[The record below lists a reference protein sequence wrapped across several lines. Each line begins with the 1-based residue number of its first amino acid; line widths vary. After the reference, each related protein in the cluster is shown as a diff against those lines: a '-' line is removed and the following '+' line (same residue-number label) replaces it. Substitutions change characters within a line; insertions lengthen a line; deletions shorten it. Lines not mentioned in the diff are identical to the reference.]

1 MKISP
6 EEAMVRLSRL
16 HLAEIG
22 VALTLTVAALLF
34 AAWTVWAAEASGVA
48 VADAWARPA
57 FGHGRATAAYMTI
70 VNKGDEDEVLVAA
83 QSPEATSVE
92 LHQTTMKADGVMQM
106 REARSGFPIA
116 ADTTLKL
123 APGGITLLPA
133 WPPQWEA
140 DFKLHARK
148 HMVIEGKV
156 RGGKIVDLKVT
167 PASLRNQV
175 TILRPA
181 GEQGAGIDK

>member
-6 EEAMVRLSRL
+6 EEAMARLSRL

-22 VALTLTVAALLF
+22 VALTLTVATLLF

-70 VNKGDEDEVLVAA
+70 VNKGEEDEVLVAA
-83 QSPEATSVE
+83 QSPEAKSVE

-106 REARSGFPIA
+106 REARGGFPIA

-123 APGGITLLPA
+123 APGGMHLMIMGLDKALADGGQLKLTLEFANTGPIEIVVPVRA
-133 WPPQWEA
+133 NAPEGSGA
-140 DFKLHARK
+140 DQSH
-148 HMVIEGKV
+148 H
-156 RGGKIVDLKVT
+156 
-167 PASLRNQV
+167 
-175 TILRPA
+175 
-181 GEQGAGIDK
+181 